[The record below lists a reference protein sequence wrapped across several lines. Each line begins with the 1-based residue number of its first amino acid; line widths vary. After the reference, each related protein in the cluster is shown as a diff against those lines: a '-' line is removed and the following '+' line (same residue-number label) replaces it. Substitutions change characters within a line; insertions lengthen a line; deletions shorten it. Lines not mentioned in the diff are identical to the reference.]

1 MKTNKI
7 LKNASYLFVG
17 NITVRFV
24 LAIATI
30 FFARYVSPSDYGMF
44 TTALAVSAV
53 ICYFTDAG
61 LTHTFMREGT
71 RSDANISV
79 LISSYLRIRLI
90 LAILISVLFA
100 IFAQFFYPDAY
111 LRAMVYWVVL
121 PTMFGATLQG
131 VGMAYFQVTERM
143 QFTAI
148 ISVLQGVTAAAALLL
163 GMSFQWS
170 LMMVAAMYG
179 VSSLVTG
186 VIAFIM
192 TIRYTKVHKGWDK
205 GILDQ
210 LLIFTING
218 IIIMLLPQLG
228 PIILEKVS
236 TYNQVGFFGA
246 ASKIPAVLYQ
256 IPGVIAAAFYPRL
269 FAFGNEKNIEE
280 HRKLSSFELK
290 LMSFLGMGI
299 SIPFIADPSFWIV
312 SLLGE
317 EYAPAGDALAILA
330 FMVILQSINY
340 PLADNLTT
348 IGQQW
353 KRATTM
359 TIGLVVA
366 IIGYIVLGSK
376 YGMMGAAA
384 AAILTEITLLIGF
397 TLFIRKGMQLLVKG
411 IIFNSLAFII
421 SYGIYRIALI
431 NLPPLIALT
440 LTGILYGIIG
450 IGIDPQIR
458 GFVLGFIKQKL
469 IRKHA

>member
-90 LAILISVLFA
+90 LAIVISVLFA

-192 TIRYTKVHKGWDK
+192 TIRYTQVHKGWDK

-317 EYAPAGDALAILA
+317 EYAPAGNALAILA

-431 NLPPLIALT
+431 DLPPLVALT
-440 LTGILYGIIG
+440 LTGILYGMIG
-450 IGIDPQIR
+450 IVIDPQIR
-458 GFVLGFIKQKL
+458 GFVLGFIKQKF
-469 IRKHA
+469 IRKHT

>member
-90 LAILISVLFA
+90 LAIVISVLFA

-192 TIRYTKVHKGWDK
+192 TIRYTQVHKGWDK

-317 EYAPAGDALAILA
+317 EYAPAGNALAILA

-431 NLPPLIALT
+431 DLPPLVSLT
-440 LTGILYGIIG
+440 LTGILYGMIG
-450 IGIDPQIR
+450 IVIDPQIR
-458 GFVLGFIKQKL
+458 GFVLGFIKQKF
-469 IRKHA
+469 IRKHT

>member
-90 LAILISVLFA
+90 LAIVISVLFA

-411 IIFNSLAFII
+411 VIFNSLAFII

>member
-90 LAILISVLFA
+90 LAIVISVLFA

-179 VSSLVTG
+179 VSCLVTG

-299 SIPFIADPSFWIV
+299 SIPFITDPSFWIV

-411 IIFNSLAFII
+411 VIFNSLAFII

>member
-90 LAILISVLFA
+90 LAIVISVLFA

-179 VSSLVTG
+179 VASLVTG